1 MSSNLS
7 KNEEETLRSNYESLL
22 KAMAKAAS
30 DKGTAALA
38 ARNDIERKYGRA
50 YQQLVKAGLAMQI
63 KKKYR
68 SY

>member
-1 MSSNLS
+1 MLSNLS
-7 KNEEETLRSNYESLL
+7 KAEEEALRLNYEALF
-22 KAMAKAAS
+22 KIMAKSAS

-38 ARNDIERKYGRA
+38 ARNDIERRYGRA
-50 YQQLVKAGLAMQI
+50 YQQLVKAGLVMQI